1 MISQKV
7 RRRHLGE
14 ARRRSR
20 QSGQALEGVKLTP
33 KVELQE

>member
-7 RRRHLGE
+7 RRRYLGE

-20 QSGQALEGVKLTP
+20 QALEGAKLTA

>member
-7 RRRHLGE
+7 RRRYLGE
-14 ARRRSR
+14 ARRAPA
-20 QSGQALEGVKLTP
+20 GQALEGVKLTP